1 MKKRRMTAMLLTL
14 SILLCMT
21 AILPEAA
28 ASTDTVTVV
37 VNGQRIRFPDAP
49 AYIDTNG
56 RTQIPIRY
64 VGEALGTAIEW
75 DQVSSRA
82 TFSMELETGTR
93 YVEFYIG
100 SDVFYI
106 KDTPG
111 MNPQR
116 RTMDTAAIVES
127 GRTYVPVRFLAEAF
141 GATVSWDASSRTV
154 RIVST
159 SVQPS
164 TPPAQT
170 ERPDLGAFEY
180 DIDGLLLARHANVF
194 YQEWFESLRI
204 TYEGERV
211 FLSYIIP
218 EGLPANTE
226 FRISLSSR
234 MTDERNRDGPN
245 WMYRSF
251 ELAAGH
257 RAAGHE
263 YVLPNPISG
272 EVRHELRYIPLDH
285 MTWIFISC
293 GLGTPH
299 GATDRGSSRYAQ
311 SYFGVNINAQNL
323 SESELRKTAHDD
335 WSVPILEYTERI
347 RIDGATIVRFEQ

>member
-1 MKKRRMTAMLLTL
+1 
-14 SILLCMT
+14 
-21 AILPEAA
+21 
-28 ASTDTVTVV
+28 
-37 VNGQRIRFPDAP
+37 
-49 AYIDTNG
+49 
-56 RTQIPIRY
+56 
-64 VGEALGTAIEW
+64 
-75 DQVSSRA
+75 
-82 TFSMELETGTR
+82 
-93 YVEFYIG
+93 
-100 SDVFYI
+100 VFYI

-154 RIVST
+154 RIVSA

-164 TPPAQT
+164 APPAQT

-180 DIDGLLLARHANVF
+180 DRDGLLLARHANVF

-226 FRISLSSR
+226 LRVSLSSR
-234 MTDERNRDGPN
+234 MTDERNRDGSN

-251 ELAAGH
+251 ELATGH
-257 RAAGHE
+257 REAGHE

-285 MTWIFISC
+285 MTWILIS
-293 GLGTPH
+293 GSLATPH
-299 GATDRGSSRYAQ
+299 GATDRGARRYAQ
-311 SYFGVNINAQNL
+311 SSYHLSINAQNL
-323 SESELRKTAHDD
+323 RESELRKTANDG
-335 WSVPILEYTERI
+335 WRITIPEYTESI
-347 RIDGATIVRFEQ
+347 RIDGATIVRFEP